1 MTDGRRTYSESIRK
15 RRLHASDERTNERG
29 VLYATVPTTTTS
41 TASVARPLVGS
52 YRLFHTLTYT
62 HPYTHPHSQSQ
73 ISHRAVTRHYTTTP
87 RQTSADDS
95 RQSRVEE
102 VQQLYCFPFFS
113 LLLFCPIFFP
123 FLSPSLPPF
132 SFPFP
137 SLPWK
142 LVPSNTQLR
151 CLGKHCKLSQRGLVH
166 FSLNLT
172 SSGTNCRTYLFFRE
186 LLDYRLG
193 NYTQTENRPRL

>member
-123 FLSPSLPPF
+123 FCRHLFPPF
-132 SFPFP
+132 L
-137 SLPWK
+137 SL
-142 LVPSNTQLR
+142 SLR
-151 CLGKHCKLSQRGLVH
+151 CLGSWSPQIHNYDVWESTV
-166 FSLNLT
+166 SYP
-172 SSGTNCRTYLFFRE
+172 SGVWCILA
-186 LLDYRLG
+186 
-193 NYTQTENRPRL
+193 